1 MRILKFINQQLI
13 KDTNMKHLYTSIYH
27 NPGISRAHL
36 SQTDRFKQNDGIDL
50 N

>member
-13 KDTNMKHLYTSIYH
+13 KDTNMKHLYTSIY
-27 NPGISRAHL
+27 
-36 SQTDRFKQNDGIDL
+36 QTDRFKQNDGIDL

>member
-13 KDTNMKHLYTSIYH
+13 KDTNMKHLYSSIYH

-36 SQTDRFKQNDGIDL
+36 SKQYPP
-50 N
+50 

>member
-1 MRILKFINQQLI
+1 MKFINQQLI

-27 NPGISRAHL
+27 NPGISRRSSL
-36 SQTDRFKQNDGIDL
+36 QTDRFKQNDGIHL